1 MRVVGIGIDIV
12 DLAVF
17 RRRLESQEGLA
28 EDLFL
33 PEEILYCRDRARPWE
48 SYAARFAA
56 KEAAFK
62 ALGRGLSQGLRWNQ
76 IEVVRDSAGAVGLSL
91 SGPALAAAEE
101 LEVDGLLLSM
111 SHSGDNAIA
120 VVMAVAGGYSSA
132 DLKGPAREPDPES
145 TGRS

>member
-1 MRVVGIGIDIV
+1 MRVVGVGIDIV

-28 EDLFL
+28 EELFL
-33 PEEILYCRDRARPWE
+33 TDEIEYCRERARPWE

-76 IEVVRDSAGAVGLSL
+76 IEVVRENSGAVGLRL
-91 SGPALAAAEE
+91 SGPALIAAEE
-101 LEVDGLLLSM
+101 LEVEDFLLSM

-120 VVMAVAGGYSSA
+120 VVMAVAGGASSA
-132 DLKGPAREPDPES
+132 D
-145 TGRS
+145 